1 MPISRRGFFTQ
12 TFAKAAQNA
21 SKLVPNS
28 VSNLLGIKEE
38 NKPLTAEEA
47 AFSLA
52 NRRRK
57 KMLQNLTAD
66 HSPHNTESNI
76 EDTGGHNNS

>member
-1 MPISRRGFFTQ
+1 MSISRRDFFAE
-12 TFAKAAQNA
+12 TFAKAVQNA

-28 VSNLLGIKEE
+28 VSNLLGIEQ

-52 NRRRK
+52 NRPRK
-57 KMLQNLTAD
+57 KSFKKFQTPTILQD
-66 HSPHNTESNI
+66 NTTPPLG
-76 EDTGGHNNS
+76 DNSDNG

>member
-1 MPISRRGFFTQ
+1 MSISRREFFAE
-12 TFAKAAQNA
+12 TFAKAIQNA

-28 VSNLLGIKEE
+28 VSKLLGIEE

-57 KMLQNLTAD
+57 KSLFDLIT
-66 HSPHNTESNI
+66 PHNLSDNSNPVSG
-76 EDTGGHNNS
+76 DTSNSR